1 MPCPETN
8 VKKAMD
14 VHVYEGKLANF
25 GILLQIDNMFQ
36 TFHLYLITKA
46 TFAFYKLKFWE
57 VCSKRS
63 KPYPQTLE
71 IRSVLSANGVSWI
84 SFRCL
89 IFKRPRSNL

>member
-57 VCSKRS
+57 VCSNAQSLILKRLRYAQCS
-63 KPYPQTLE
+63 RQMESLGF
-71 IRSVLSANGVSWI
+71 LLGV
-84 SFRCL
+84 
-89 IFKRPRSNL
+89 